1 MCVYKV
7 MIYGILGRFINTKL
21 TERPQNDIKLTIVM
35 TIIHIFYPL
44 VLLIHLDALQ
54 KQLIKLKK

>member
-35 TIIHIFYPL
+35 TIIHIH
-44 VLLIHLDALQ
+44 LLSFSSFNPS
-54 KQLIKLKK
+54 